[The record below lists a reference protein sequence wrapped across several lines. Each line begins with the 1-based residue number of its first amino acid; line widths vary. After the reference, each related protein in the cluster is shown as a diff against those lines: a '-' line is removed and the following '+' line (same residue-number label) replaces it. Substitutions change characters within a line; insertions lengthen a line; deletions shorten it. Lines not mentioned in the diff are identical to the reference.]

1 MADFI
6 EVKNAKVSFSTMKNK
21 DTKKLFGRV
30 FKVLVPVDSPELEKT
45 IEQYKALNDL
55 AKTTYGEKEGKKIK
69 NAKSVD
75 DVFAESIYNEGFV
88 ELAFNVSYFND
99 EVKTDEDG
107 NPLTDEN
114 GKEITEKVE
123 KLNPVYKKNPN
134 FTYIL
139 DNNGNKVF
147 EYDEG
152 KYWAPLSGNTVNIKY
167 SLVAKYSKKNNQPII
182 QLKAEEVQLL
192 DTEFREKKSGSS
204 LGFLTLS
211 SEDEEIEQKVEKT
224 APKAKKTKPVEDDE
238 SATFTAEELASL
250 DI

>member
-1 MADFI
+1 MTDFI
-6 EVKNAKVSFSTMKNK
+6 EVKNAKISFSTMKNK

-55 AKTTYGEKEGKKIK
+55 AKTIYGEKEGKKIK

-134 FTYIL
+134 FT
-139 DNNGNKVF
+139 
-147 EYDEG
+147 
-152 KYWAPLSGNTVNIKY
+152 
-167 SLVAKYSKKNNQPII
+167 
-182 QLKAEEVQLL
+182 
-192 DTEFREKKSGSS
+192 
-204 LGFLTLS
+204 
-211 SEDEEIEQKVEKT
+211 
-224 APKAKKTKPVEDDE
+224 
-238 SATFTAEELASL
+238 
-250 DI
+250 